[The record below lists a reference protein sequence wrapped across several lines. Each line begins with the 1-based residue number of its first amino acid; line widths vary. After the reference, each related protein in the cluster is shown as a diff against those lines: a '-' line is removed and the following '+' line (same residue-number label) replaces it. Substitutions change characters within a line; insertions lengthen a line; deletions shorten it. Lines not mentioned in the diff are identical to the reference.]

1 MTRQGLG
8 DKTYGLLQVP
18 SQWTIL
24 HASQVLLVS
33 LALNVV
39 VLYILVFVYYG
50 FCEIIFFCYMYIFRI
65 GKTIKKRK
73 KKEEKN
79 PIWEN
84 CYAPMSMIYWTIV
97 LLNSRL
103 VIVKLLTVVCLFFF
117 ICFSLFFKIFCIRV
131 RPMLVLESTVLLHT
145 GVI

>member
-1 MTRQGLG
+1 MTRPTVFSKFLPNER
-8 DKTYGLLQVP
+8 YYM
-18 SQWTIL
+18 L
-24 HASQVLLVS
+24 HKYYWF

-65 GKTIKKRK
+65 GKTVKKRK

-84 CYAPMSMIYWTIV
+84 CYAPMSMIY
-97 LLNSRL
+97 
-103 VIVKLLTVVCLFFF
+103 
-117 ICFSLFFKIFCIRV
+117 
-131 RPMLVLESTVLLHT
+131 
-145 GVI
+145 